1 LSARNTF
8 IFQTCISRCKLDVPE
23 PNQRPYAT
31 LEMTSNNWGRINE
44 AKTRPG
50 MGTGD
55 KFANWNMGVS
65 INGGTPK

>member
-1 LSARNTF
+1 MIYTFPQKCVGQEHLHLPDLHQSLQAGRAGAEPTALRHARDD
-8 IFQTCISRCKLDVPE
+8 Q
-23 PNQRPYAT
+23 
-31 LEMTSNNWGRINE
+31 
-44 AKTRPG
+44 TRPG